1 MTANKA
7 GRRYLALLG
16 VIAGVISG
24 VGGTAAVQA
33 SHGTQKTLV
42 AHMAGSIAPGLDFT
56 VPTPFSLFKSSNPAA
71 NGGHPA
77 SYAWGV
83 ATLPD
88 GTIAVTDI
96 FNNRVLHYDTS
107 GNLLG
112 VLFTTNGKNGA
123 NPYGIAVD
131 PNDWTIYVGSAQCC
145 GVQVYTTPTTGST
158 LSYTYKD
165 TIDPTG
171 GATSTTSRYPAR
183 MAVGSDG
190 TVYIADMTL
199 DTLSVF
205 TSQATGNV
213 KQAQF
218 GGYGTGN
225 AQFKQP
231 RGMAIGGG
239 GTTGNPQRLYVIDS
253 GNYRVEV
260 YDTTQMVTNTT
271 THGYLYSFGSQ
282 LPAGASAFGGNLR
295 GIAYDQVNN
304 VAYVVDM
311 GKNHVEEWSINPN
324 ATSASQDAWVQNIG
338 VADPNN
344 ATNTT
349 CCAKPGDFSDGGR
362 EDAVDG
368 LGQLWVADMPNFRAQ
383 VWSTSTSGKKPTSTF
398 LFDAPSATSPQLGAA
413 GAFSYP
419 EGVGV
424 AADGTIVVSDSHN
437 FRLEWFDSA
446 SSSTPYAFDS
456 TGAVNGTGQEGL
468 RGRQNDY
475 SLNYSRNI
483 SFNTNAA
490 SPALGDFYLADT
502 YNNSVHGFAENGTAL
517 WVYGGNGTGSIDGP
531 AVADGPMITN
541 TSVKSPLALPS
552 GVAVDNS
559 NGPNQGDIYIADSGD
574 KRVVVISP
582 AGTFLGLIS
591 AGTGAGQAPFK
602 DPRGLAVDPSNGD
615 LYVAD
620 FSGKSIYH
628 FTISGTWAATGP
640 TATVTLAGTITGG
653 MATPFDVVVDA
664 ANSAIYVS
672 DTSGI
677 GGKPDILGF
686 STAAGNASLGSF
698 LISGQPEGLALGP
711 NDDLYVASRSNDQ
724 IQVFCN
730 PVTGVC

>member
-1 MTANKA
+1 MTMSKA
-7 GRRYLALLG
+7 GRRYLALVG
-16 VIAGVISG
+16 VAAGIISG

-33 SHGTQKTLV
+33 SHGGQQTLV
-42 AHMAGSIAPGLDFT
+42 AHQAGTIAPGLNYT
-56 VPTPFSLFKSSNPAA
+56 IPTPFQLFKSSNPAA

-83 ATLPD
+83 TTLPD
-88 GTIAVTDI
+88 GTVAVSDI
-96 FNNRVLHYDTS
+96 FNNRVLHYDES

-145 GVQVYTTPTTGST
+145 GVQVYTTPTTSP
-158 LSYTYKD
+158 LNYTYKG

-183 MAVGSDG
+183 IAVGSDG

-199 DTLSVF
+199 DTISVF
-205 TSQATGNV
+205 SSQATGNV
-213 KQAQF
+213 KETQF

-239 GTTGNPQRLYVIDS
+239 GNTGNPQRLYVIDS
-253 GNYRVEV
+253 GNYRVQV

-295 GIAYDQVNN
+295 GLAYDQVNN
-304 VAYVVDM
+304 LIYVVDM

-368 LGQLWVADMPNFRAQ
+368 LGHLWVADLPNFRTQ

-398 LFDAPSATSPQLGAA
+398 LFDAPSSTSPGLAA
-413 GAFSYP
+413 PGAFSYP

-446 SSSTPYAFDS
+446 QSSTPYAFDTS
-456 TGAVNGTGQEGL
+456 GGVNGGGQEGL

-483 SFNTNAA
+483 SFNTNSA
-490 SPALGDFYLADT
+490 SSTVGDFYLADT
-502 YNNSVHGFAENGTAL
+502 YNNSVHGFAENGAAL
-517 WVYGGNGTGSIDGP
+517 WVYGGNGSGSIDGP
-531 AVADGPMITN
+531 SVGPANPKIVN

-582 AGTFLGLIS
+582 AGTLLGLIT

-620 FSGKSIYH
+620 FSGKAIYH

-640 TATVTLAGTITGG
+640 TATVALANTITGN
-653 MATPFDVVVDA
+653 MNTPFDVVVDS

-672 DTSGI
+672 DTSGVSA
-677 GGKPDILGF
+677 KPDIAVF
-686 STAAGNASLGSF
+686 STATQSFVGSF
-698 LISGQPEGLALGP
+698 AISGQPEGLALGP
-711 NDDLYVASRSNDQ
+711 TGDLYVASRSNDQ

-730 PVTGVC
+730 PITGVC

>member
-1 MTANKA
+1 MNVSKA

-16 VIAGVISG
+16 VAAGVISG
-24 VGGTAAVQA
+24 IGGSVAASA
-33 SHGTQKTLV
+33 SHSQQKTLV
-42 AHMAGSIAPGLDFT
+42 AHLAGTIAPAKDAT
-56 VPTPFSLFKSSNPAA
+56 IPSPFKLFVATNPAA

-88 GTIAVTDI
+88 GTVAVGDI

-112 VLFTTNGKNGA
+112 ILFTTNGKSGA
-123 NPYGIAVD
+123 NPYGLAVD
-131 PNDWTIYVGSAQCC
+131 PHTWTIYVGSAQCC
-145 GVQVYTTPTTGST
+145 GVQVYTTPTPGS

-183 MAVGSDG
+183 MAVGNDG

-199 DTLSVF
+199 DVISVF
-205 TSQATGNV
+205 SSDTTGNTFEYR
-213 KQAQF
+213 F
-218 GGYGTGN
+218 GAYGTGP

-239 GTTGNPQRLYVIDS
+239 GTTGNPERLYVIDS

-260 YDTTQMVTNTT
+260 FDTATMSNSS
-271 THGYLYSFGSQ
+271 HGYLYSFGSQ

-295 GIAYDQVNN
+295 GLAYDQVNN
-304 VAYVVDM
+304 LIYVVDM

-338 VADPNN
+338 KVDPNN
-344 ATNTT
+344 NTNTG
-349 CCAKPGDFSDGGR
+349 CCAAPGDFSDGGR

-368 LGQLWVADMPNFRAQ
+368 LGQLWVADLANFRSQ
-383 VWSTSTSGKKPTSTF
+383 VWSTSTSGKKPTATF
-398 LFDAPSATSPQLGAA
+398 LFDAPPSTNPQLAA
-413 GAFSYP
+413 PGGLSYP

-437 FRLEWFDSA
+437 FRLEWYDA
-446 SSSTPYAFDS
+446 STSSTPFAFDS
-456 TGAVNGTGQEGL
+456 TGAVNGTGQEGQ
-468 RGRQNDY
+468 RGRQSDY

-490 SPALGDFYLADT
+490 SASFNDFYLADT
-502 YNNSVHGFAENGTAL
+502 YNNSVHGFSENGTAL
-517 WVYGGNGTGSIDGP
+517 WVYGGNGTGGIDGIM
-531 AVADGPMITN
+531 AGPNIVN

-582 AGTFLGLIS
+582 AGTLLGLIS

-602 DPRGLAVDPSNGD
+602 DPRGIAVDPSNGD

-620 FSGKSIYH
+620 FSGKAIYH
-628 FTISGTWAATGP
+628 FTITGAWAATGP
-640 TATVTLAGTITGG
+640 TATVALVHTITGN
-653 MATPFDVVVDA
+653 MNTPFDVVVDS

-672 DTSGI
+672 DTSGVSA
-677 GGKPDILGF
+677 KPDIAVFSTTSGNGYLGF
-686 STAAGNASLGSF
+686 FG
-698 LISGQPEGLALGP
+698 ISGQPEGLSLGP

-724 IQVFCN
+724 VQVFCN
-730 PVTGVC
+730 PITGVC

>member
-1 MTANKA
+1 MNVSKA

-16 VIAGVISG
+16 VAAGVVSG
-24 VGGTAAVQA
+24 IGGSVAANA
-33 SHGTQKTLV
+33 SHSQQKTLV
-42 AHMAGSIAPGLDFT
+42 AHLAATIAPAKDAT
-56 VPTPFSLFKSSNPAA
+56 IPSPFHIFQATNPAA

-88 GTIAVTDI
+88 GSVAVGDI

-112 VLFTTNGKNGA
+112 ILFTTNGKSGA

-145 GVQVYTTPTTGST
+145 GVQVYTTPTPGS
-158 LSYTYKD
+158 LNYTYKG

-213 KQAQF
+213 KEAQF
-218 GGYGTGN
+218 GQFGTGP

-253 GNYRVEV
+253 GNYRVQV
-260 YDTTQMVTNTT
+260 YDTSQMVNNLNGV
-271 THGYLYSFGSQ
+271 HGYLYSFGSQ
-282 LPAGASAFGGNLR
+282 LPAGASALGGNLR
-295 GIAYDQVNN
+295 GLAYDQVNN
-304 VAYVVDM
+304 VVYIVDM
-311 GKNHVEEWSINPN
+311 AKNHVEEWSINPN
-324 ATSASQDAWVQNIG
+324 ATSAAQDAWVQNIG
-338 VADPNN
+338 KVDPNN
-344 ATNTT
+344 NTDTT
-349 CCAKPGDFSDGGR
+349 CCAVPGDFSDGGR

-368 LGQLWVADMPNFRAQ
+368 LGQLWVADLANFRSQ
-383 VWSTSTSGKKPTSTF
+383 VWSTSRTGKKPTATF
-398 LFDAPSATSPQLGAA
+398 LFDAPSASAPQLAA
-413 GAFSYP
+413 PGLLSYP

-437 FRLEWFDSA
+437 FRLEWFN
-446 SSSTPYAFDS
+446 SSTSTNPFSFDS

-483 SFNTNAA
+483 SFNTNPV
-490 SPALGDFYLADT
+490 SPTFNDFYLADT
-502 YNNSVHGFAENGTAL
+502 YNNSIHGFAENGTAL
-517 WVYGGNGTGSIDGP
+517 WTYGGNGTGSIDTVMGP
-531 AVADGPMITN
+531 AIAN

-559 NGPNQGDIYIADSGD
+559 GGPNQGDIYIADSGD
-574 KRVVVISP
+574 KRVVVVSP
-582 AGTFLGLIS
+582 AGTLLGLIPTS
-591 AGTGAGQAPFK
+591 GTGYTMK
-602 DPRGLAVDPSNGD
+602 DPRGIAVDPTNGD

-620 FSGKSIYH
+620 FSGKAIYH
-628 FTISGTWAATGP
+628 FTITGAWVVNQP
-640 TATVTLAGTITGG
+640 APVVWHNTITGN
-653 MATPFDVVVDA
+653 MNTPFDVVVDS
-664 ANSAIYVS
+664 ANNAIYVS
-672 DTSGI
+672 DTSGV
-677 GGKPDILGF
+677 GAKPSVVVF
-686 STAAGNASLGSF
+686 STTTGNGYLGTF
-698 LISGQPEGLALGP
+698 LIAGQPEGLSLGP

-724 IQVFCN
+724 IQVYCN
-730 PVTGVC
+730 PITGVC